1 MWKFRFICFPL
12 YLSLFISTSF
22 HLFLGLLTLFTADRT
37 LDDLTQLR
45 RTHDTCLGA
54 DLSLYIDA
62 FMFGEK
68 KWLIATVCDGGI
80 VHYTAT
86 YLCFLYYY
94 FWNLFAIAET

>member
-1 MWKFRFICFPL
+1 
-12 YLSLFISTSF
+12 
-22 HLFLGLLTLFTADRT
+22 
-37 LDDLTQLR
+37 
-45 RTHDTCLGA
+45 LGA